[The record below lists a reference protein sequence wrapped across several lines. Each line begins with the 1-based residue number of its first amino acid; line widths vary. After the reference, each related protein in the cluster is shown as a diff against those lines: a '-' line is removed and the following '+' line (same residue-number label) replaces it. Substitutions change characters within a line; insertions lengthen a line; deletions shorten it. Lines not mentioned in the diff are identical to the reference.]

1 LNLGDHVFPSV
12 KYKLIHQK
20 CLEEGIATPDD
31 FLQPQPAPDEDLLR
45 VHSREWIRK
54 LKLGKLSIQEIM
66 RLEVPYSPQFVR
78 ACWLSAGGSTLAA
91 QRALTDGCCFNF
103 GGGFHHA
110 YPDHGEGFC
119 ALNDVAVALRRLQAD
134 GAICTAMVVDLDV
147 HHGNGTAAI
156 FAGDATVFT
165 LSMHQENNYPYP
177 KPLSDLDV
185 GLLDFTGDTDYL
197 RLLRDALDRAF
208 HLFATEFYPKVVPTT
223 DSAKQ
228 SQPGRGEEFIPPA
241 LSKAEGSAVE
251 GHPQARPDAS
261 EKSESGRGAQHP
273 PEGFISPT
281 AEFTPPVPSG
291 YEGSVSEGTSTTRT
305 AQAKP
310 DLIYY
315 LAGAD
320 PYRQDQLGGL
330 ALTVE
335 GLQERDRI
343 VLDAARSRGIPI
355 AVTFAGGYARNT
367 ADTIQ
372 IHTNSILAARDC
384 FRQTQTR
391 ET

>member
-1 LNLGDHVFPSV
+1 MLPFKLVYSDGYDLNLGDHVFPSI

-20 CLEEGIATPDD
+20 CLEEGIATADD
-31 FLQPQPAPDEDLLR
+31 FLQPQPALDEDLLR
-45 VHSREWIRK
+45 VHSREWVRK

-66 RLEVPYSPQFVR
+66 RLEVPYSQQFVR

-91 QRALTDGCCFNF
+91 QRALTDGCGFNF

-134 GAICTAMVVDLDV
+134 GAIRTAMVVDLDV

-197 RLLRDALDRAF
+197 RLLREALDRAF
-208 HLFATEFYPKVVPTT
+208 
-223 DSAKQ
+223 DSFKKEERMRGTA
-228 SQPGRGEEFIPPA
+228 QPG
-241 LSKAEGSAVE
+241 
-251 GHPQARPDAS
+251 
-261 EKSESGRGAQHP
+261 
-273 PEGFISPT
+273 
-281 AEFTPPVPSG
+281 
-291 YEGSVSEGTSTTRT
+291 
-305 AQAKP
+305 
-310 DLIYY
+310 LIYY

-335 GLQERDRI
+335 GLQKRDRI

-384 FRQTQTR
+384 F
-391 ET
+391 EKAEG

>member
-1 LNLGDHVFPSV
+1 MLPFKLVYSDGYDLNLGDHVFPSV

-20 CLEEGIATPDD
+20 CLEEGIATADD

-134 GAICTAMVVDLDV
+134 GAICTTRVIDLDV

-197 RLLRDALDRAF
+197 RLLREALDRAF
-208 HLFATEFYPKVVPTT
+208 
-223 DSAKQ
+223 DSFKKEERM
-228 SQPGRGEEFIPPA
+228 RG
-241 LSKAEGSAVE
+241 
-251 GHPQARPDAS
+251 
-261 EKSESGRGAQHP
+261 
-273 PEGFISPT
+273 T
-281 AEFTPPVPSG
+281 
-291 YEGSVSEGTSTTRT
+291 
-305 AQAKP
+305 AKP
-310 DLIYY
+310 GLIYY

-343 VLDAARSRGIPI
+343 VLDAARQREIPI

-372 IHTNSILAARDC
+372 IHTNTILAARDC
-384 FRQTQTR
+384 LQA
-391 ET
+391 E

>member
-1 LNLGDHVFPSV
+1 MLPFKLIYSDGYDLNLGDHVFPSV

-20 CLEEGIATPDD
+20 CLEEGIATADD

-66 RLEVPYSPQFVR
+66 RLEVPYSQQFVR

-134 GAICTAMVVDLDV
+134 GAIRTAMVVDLDV

-185 GLLDFTGDTDYL
+185 GLLDLTGDTDYL
-197 RLLRDALDRAF
+197 RLLREALDRAF
-208 HLFATEFYPKVVPTT
+208 
-223 DSAKQ
+223 DSFRKEERM
-228 SQPGRGEEFIPPA
+228 RG
-241 LSKAEGSAVE
+241 
-251 GHPQARPDAS
+251 
-261 EKSESGRGAQHP
+261 
-273 PEGFISPT
+273 
-281 AEFTPPVPSG
+281 
-291 YEGSVSEGTSTTRT
+291 T
-305 AQAKP
+305 AQLG
-310 DLIYY
+310 LIYY

-343 VLDAARSRGIPI
+343 VLDAARSRSIPV

-372 IHTNSILAARDC
+372 IHTNAILAAC
-384 FRQTQTR
+384 ETFRQSR
-391 ET
+391 KEPC

>member
-1 LNLGDHVFPSV
+1 MLPFKLVYSDGYDLNLGDHVFPSI

-20 CLEEGIATPDD
+20 CLEEGIATADD

-45 VHSREWIRK
+45 VHSREWVRK

-78 ACWLSAGGSTLAA
+78 ACWLSCGGSTLAA

-134 GAICTAMVVDLDV
+134 GDIRTAMVVDLDV

-197 RLLRDALDRAF
+197 RLLREALDRAF
-208 HLFATEFYPKVVPTT
+208 DRFKKEERMRGTA
-223 DSAKQ
+223 
-228 SQPGRGEEFIPPA
+228 QPG
-241 LSKAEGSAVE
+241 
-251 GHPQARPDAS
+251 
-261 EKSESGRGAQHP
+261 
-273 PEGFISPT
+273 
-281 AEFTPPVPSG
+281 
-291 YEGSVSEGTSTTRT
+291 
-305 AQAKP
+305 
-310 DLIYY
+310 LIYY

-343 VLDAARSRGIPI
+343 VLDAARQREIPI

-367 ADTIQ
+367 ADTIH
-372 IHTNSILAARDC
+372 IHTNTILAARDC
-384 FRQTQTR
+384 LQA
-391 ET
+391 E

>member
-1 LNLGDHVFPSV
+1 MLPFKLVYSDGYDLNLGDHVFPSV

-20 CLEEGIATPDD
+20 CLEEGIATADD

-45 VHSREWIRK
+45 VHSREWVRK

-78 ACWLSAGGSTLAA
+78 ACWLSCGGSTLAA
-91 QRALTDGCCFNF
+91 QRALTDGCGFNF

-134 GAICTAMVVDLDV
+134 GDIRTAMVVDLDV

-197 RLLRDALDRAF
+197 RLLREALDRAF
-208 HLFATEFYPKVVPTT
+208 DRFKKEERMRGTA
-223 DSAKQ
+223 
-228 SQPGRGEEFIPPA
+228 QPG
-241 LSKAEGSAVE
+241 
-251 GHPQARPDAS
+251 
-261 EKSESGRGAQHP
+261 
-273 PEGFISPT
+273 
-281 AEFTPPVPSG
+281 
-291 YEGSVSEGTSTTRT
+291 
-305 AQAKP
+305 
-310 DLIYY
+310 LIYY

-343 VLDAARSRGIPI
+343 VLDAARQREIPI

-372 IHTNSILAARDC
+372 IHTNTILAARDC
-384 FRQTQTR
+384 LQA
-391 ET
+391 E

>member
-1 LNLGDHVFPSV
+1 MLPFKLVYSDGYDLNLGDHVFPSV

-20 CLEEGIATPDD
+20 CLEEGIATADD
-31 FLQPQPAPDEDLLR
+31 FLAPQPAPDEDLLR
-45 VHSREWIRK
+45 VHSREWVRK

-78 ACWLSAGGSTLAA
+78 ACWLSCGGSTLAA
-91 QRALTDGCCFNF
+91 QRALADGCGFNF

-134 GAICTAMVVDLDV
+134 GAIRTAMVVDLDV

-177 KPLSDLDV
+177 KPPSDLDV

-197 RLLRDALDRAF
+197 RLLREALDRAF
-208 HLFATEFYPKVVPTT
+208 DCFKKEERMRGT
-223 DSAKQ
+223 
-228 SQPGRGEEFIPPA
+228 SQPG
-241 LSKAEGSAVE
+241 
-251 GHPQARPDAS
+251 
-261 EKSESGRGAQHP
+261 
-273 PEGFISPT
+273 
-281 AEFTPPVPSG
+281 
-291 YEGSVSEGTSTTRT
+291 
-305 AQAKP
+305 
-310 DLIYY
+310 LIYY

-335 GLQERDRI
+335 GLQERDRV
-343 VLDAARSRGIPI
+343 VLDAARSRGIPV

-372 IHTNSILAARDC
+372 IHTNTILAAR
-384 FRQTQTR
+384 
-391 ET
+391 ETFQK

>member
-1 LNLGDHVFPSV
+1 MLPFKLVYSDGYDLNLGDHVFPSV

-20 CLEEGIATPDD
+20 CLEEGIATADD

-91 QRALTDGCCFNF
+91 QRALTDGCGFNF

-134 GAICTAMVVDLDV
+134 GDIRTAMVVDLDV

-197 RLLRDALDRAF
+197 RLLREALDRAF
-208 HLFATEFYPKVVPTT
+208 DRFKKEERMRGTA
-223 DSAKQ
+223 
-228 SQPGRGEEFIPPA
+228 QPG
-241 LSKAEGSAVE
+241 
-251 GHPQARPDAS
+251 
-261 EKSESGRGAQHP
+261 
-273 PEGFISPT
+273 
-281 AEFTPPVPSG
+281 
-291 YEGSVSEGTSTTRT
+291 
-305 AQAKP
+305 
-310 DLIYY
+310 LIYY

-343 VLDAARSRGIPI
+343 VLDAARQREIPI

-372 IHTNSILAARDC
+372 IHTNTILAARDC
-384 FRQTQTR
+384 LQA
-391 ET
+391 E

>member
-1 LNLGDHVFPSV
+1 MLPFKLVYSDGYDLNLGDHVFPSV

-20 CLEEGIATPDD
+20 CLEEGIATADD

-78 ACWLSAGGSTLAA
+78 ACWLSAGGSSLAA
-91 QRALTDGCCFNF
+91 QRALTDGCAFNF

-134 GAICTAMVVDLDV
+134 GAIRTAMVVDLDV

-197 RLLRDALDRAF
+197 RLLREALDRAF
-208 HLFATEFYPKVVPTT
+208 DRFKKEERM
-223 DSAKQ
+223 
-228 SQPGRGEEFIPPA
+228 RG
-241 LSKAEGSAVE
+241 
-251 GHPQARPDAS
+251 
-261 EKSESGRGAQHP
+261 
-273 PEGFISPT
+273 T
-281 AEFTPPVPSG
+281 
-291 YEGSVSEGTSTTRT
+291 
-305 AQAKP
+305 AKP
-310 DLIYY
+310 GLIYY

-343 VLDAARSRGIPI
+343 VLDAARSRSIPI

-367 ADTIQ
+367 ANTIQ
-372 IHTNSILAARDC
+372 IHTNTILAAREC
-384 FRQTQTR
+384 FQIGPRC
-391 ET
+391 

>member
-1 LNLGDHVFPSV
+1 MLPFKLVYSNGYDLNLGDHVFPSV

-45 VHSREWIRK
+45 VHSREWVRK
-54 LKLGKLSIQEIM
+54 MKEGKLSIQEIM
-66 RLEVPYSPQFVR
+66 RLEVPYSPQFAR

-91 QRALTDGCCFNF
+91 RRALTDGCSFNF

-134 GAICTAMVVDLDV
+134 GAIRTAMVVDLDV

-177 KPLSDLDV
+177 KPPSDLDV
-185 GLLDFTGDTDYL
+185 GLDDFTGDTDYL
-197 RLLRDALDRAF
+197 RSLRDTLDRAF
-208 HLFATEFYPKVVPTT
+208 HLFTTDFYPKVVSRT
-223 DSAKQ
+223 DPAKERQ
-228 SQPGRGEEFIPPA
+228 
-241 LSKAEGSAVE
+241 LGSGV
-251 GHPQARPDAS
+251 
-261 EKSESGRGAQHP
+261 QHP
-273 PEGFISPT
+273 P
-281 AEFTPPVPSG
+281 ARKAVP
-291 YEGSVSEGTSTTRT
+291 
-305 AQAKP
+305 QP

-343 VLDAARSRGIPI
+343 VLDAARSRSIPA

-372 IHTNSILAARDC
+372 IHTNTILAARTI
-384 FRQTQTR
+384 FGKGGPAGRT
-391 ET
+391 

>member
-1 LNLGDHVFPSV
+1 MLPFKLVYSDGYDLNLGDHVFPSV
-12 KYKLIHQK
+12 KYKLIRQK

-45 VHSREWIRK
+45 VHSREWVRK

-66 RLEVPYSPQFVR
+66 RLEVPYSQQFVR

-134 GAICTAMVVDLDV
+134 GAIRTAMVVDLDV

-185 GLLDFTGDTDYL
+185 GLLDFTGDADYL
-197 RLLRDALDRAF
+197 RLLREALDRAF
-208 HLFATEFYPKVVPTT
+208 DRFKKEERMRGTA
-223 DSAKQ
+223 
-228 SQPGRGEEFIPPA
+228 QPG
-241 LSKAEGSAVE
+241 V
-251 GHPQARPDAS
+251 
-261 EKSESGRGAQHP
+261 
-273 PEGFISPT
+273 
-281 AEFTPPVPSG
+281 
-291 YEGSVSEGTSTTRT
+291 
-305 AQAKP
+305 
-310 DLIYY
+310 IYY

-372 IHTNSILAARDC
+372 IHTNSILAARDT
-384 FRQTQTR
+384 FQEEPAR
-391 ET
+391 

>member
-1 LNLGDHVFPSV
+1 MLPFKLVYSDGYDLNLGDHVFPSV
-12 KYKLIHQK
+12 KYKLIHRK

-31 FLQPQPAPDEDLLR
+31 FLAPQPAPDEDLLR
-45 VHSREWIRK
+45 VHSREWVRK

-134 GAICTAMVVDLDV
+134 GDIRTAMVVDLDV

-177 KPLSDLDV
+177 KPPSDLDV
-185 GLLDFTGDTDYL
+185 GLLDFTGDADYL

-228 SQPGRGEEFIPPA
+228 SQPGRGEEFIP
-241 LSKAEGSAVE
+241 
-251 GHPQARPDAS
+251 
-261 EKSESGRGAQHP
+261 
-273 PEGFISPT
+273 
-281 AEFTPPVPSG
+281 
-291 YEGSVSEGTSTTRT
+291 SVSEGTSTTRT
-305 AQAKP
+305 VQAKP
-310 DLIYY
+310 GLIYY

-335 GLQERDRI
+335 GLMERDRI
-343 VLDAARSRGIPI
+343 VIEAARSRSIPI

-372 IHTNSILAARDC
+372 IHTNTILAAR
-384 FRQTQTR
+384 
-391 ET
+391 ETFQK

>member
-1 LNLGDHVFPSV
+1 MLPFKLIYSDGYDLNLGDHVFPSV

-20 CLEEGIATPDD
+20 CLEEGIATADD

-66 RLEVPYSPQFVR
+66 RLEVPYSQQFVC
-78 ACWLSAGGSTLAA
+78 ACWLSCGGSTLAA

-134 GAICTAMVVDLDV
+134 GAIRTAMVVDLDV

-185 GLLDFTGDTDYL
+185 GLLDLTGDTDYL
-197 RLLRDALDRAF
+197 RLLREALDRAF
-208 HLFATEFYPKVVPTT
+208 
-223 DSAKQ
+223 DSFRKEERM
-228 SQPGRGEEFIPPA
+228 RG
-241 LSKAEGSAVE
+241 
-251 GHPQARPDAS
+251 
-261 EKSESGRGAQHP
+261 
-273 PEGFISPT
+273 
-281 AEFTPPVPSG
+281 
-291 YEGSVSEGTSTTRT
+291 T
-305 AQAKP
+305 AQLG
-310 DLIYY
+310 LIYY

-343 VLDAARSRGIPI
+343 VLDAARSRSIPV

-372 IHTNSILAARDC
+372 IHTNTILAAC
-384 FRQTQTR
+384 
-391 ET
+391 ETFQK

>member
-1 LNLGDHVFPSV
+1 MLPFKLVYSDGYDLNLGDHVFPSV
-12 KYKLIHQK
+12 KYKLIHRK
-20 CLEEGIATPDD
+20 CLEEGIATADD

-45 VHSREWIRK
+45 VHSREWVRK
-54 LKLGKLSIQEIM
+54 LKLGKLSTQEIM

-91 QRALTDGCCFNF
+91 QRALADGCAFNF

-134 GAICTAMVVDLDV
+134 GAIRTTMVVDLDV

-177 KPLSDLDV
+177 KPPSDLDV
-185 GLLDFTGDTDYL
+185 GLLDFTGDADYL
-197 RLLRDALDRAF
+197 RLLREALDRAF
-208 HLFATEFYPKVVPTT
+208 DRFSKEERMRGT
-223 DSAKQ
+223 
-228 SQPGRGEEFIPPA
+228 SQPG
-241 LSKAEGSAVE
+241 
-251 GHPQARPDAS
+251 
-261 EKSESGRGAQHP
+261 
-273 PEGFISPT
+273 
-281 AEFTPPVPSG
+281 
-291 YEGSVSEGTSTTRT
+291 
-305 AQAKP
+305 
-310 DLIYY
+310 LIYY

-335 GLQERDRI
+335 GLMERDRI
-343 VLDAARSRGIPI
+343 VLDAARSRGIPV

-372 IHTNSILAARDC
+372 IHTNTILAARAC
-384 FRQTQTR
+384 FENVKRQ
-391 ET
+391 

>member
-1 LNLGDHVFPSV
+1 MLPFKLVYSDGYDLNLGDHVFPSV

-45 VHSREWIRK
+45 VHSREWVRK

-78 ACWLSAGGSTLAA
+78 ACWLSCGGSTLAA
-91 QRALTDGCCFNF
+91 QRALTDGCGFNF

-134 GAICTAMVVDLDV
+134 GAICTAMAVDLDV

-177 KPLSDLDV
+177 KPPSDLDV

-197 RLLRDALDRAF
+197 RLLREALDRAF
-208 HLFATEFYPKVVPTT
+208 DRFK
-223 DSAKQ
+223 K
-228 SQPGRGEEFIPPA
+228 EE
-241 LSKAEGSAVE
+241 
-251 GHPQARPDAS
+251 RM
-261 EKSESGRGAQHP
+261 R
-273 PEGFISPT
+273 
-281 AEFTPPVPSG
+281 
-291 YEGSVSEGTSTTRT
+291 GTS
-305 AQAKP
+305 KP
-310 DLIYY
+310 GLIYY

-335 GLQERDRI
+335 GLLERDRI
-343 VLDAARSRGIPI
+343 VLDAARQREIPI

-372 IHTNSILAARDC
+372 IHTNTILAACDA
-384 FRQTQTR
+384 FGKSNHG
-391 ET
+391 

>member
-1 LNLGDHVFPSV
+1 MLPFKLVYSDGYDLNLGDHVFPSV

-66 RLEVPYSPQFVR
+66 RLEVPYSQQFAR

-91 QRALTDGCCFNF
+91 QRALTDGCAFNF

-119 ALNDVAVALRRLQAD
+119 ALNDVAVALRHLQAD
-134 GAICTAMVVDLDV
+134 GAICTAMVIDLDV

-185 GLLDFTGDTDYL
+185 GLLDLTSDTDYL
-197 RLLRDALDRAF
+197 RLLREALDRAF
-208 HLFATEFYPKVVPTT
+208 
-223 DSAKQ
+223 DSFRKEERMRGTA
-228 SQPGRGEEFIPPA
+228 QPG
-241 LSKAEGSAVE
+241 
-251 GHPQARPDAS
+251 
-261 EKSESGRGAQHP
+261 
-273 PEGFISPT
+273 
-281 AEFTPPVPSG
+281 
-291 YEGSVSEGTSTTRT
+291 
-305 AQAKP
+305 
-310 DLIYY
+310 LIYY

-343 VLDAARSRGIPI
+343 VLDAARSRSIPV

-372 IHTNSILAARDC
+372 IHTNTILAARTC
-384 FRQTQTR
+384 FQEKRHLHRNQQDG
-391 ET
+391 

>member
-1 LNLGDHVFPSV
+1 YSDGYDLNLGDHVFPSV

-20 CLEEGIATPDD
+20 CLEEGIATADD

-45 VHSREWIRK
+45 VHSREWVRK

-78 ACWLSAGGSTLAA
+78 ACWLSCGGSTLAA
-91 QRALTDGCCFNF
+91 QRALTDGGGFNF

-177 KPLSDLDV
+177 KPPSDLDV

-197 RLLRDALDRAF
+197 RLLREALDRAF
-208 HLFATEFYPKVVPTT
+208 HLFVTEFYPKVVPTT

-228 SQPGRGEEFIPPA
+228 SQPGRGEEFIP
-241 LSKAEGSAVE
+241 SAVE

-261 EKSESGRGAQHP
+261 EKSGSGRGAQHP
-273 PEGFISPT
+273 PEGFIPPT
-281 AEFTPPVPSG
+281 AEFTP
-291 YEGSVSEGTSTTRT
+291 SVSEGTSTTRT

-335 GLQERDRI
+335 GLMERDRI
-343 VLDAARSRGIPI
+343 VLDAARSRSIPI

-372 IHTNSILAARDC
+372 IHTNTILAARET
-384 FRQTQTR
+384 FRQSR
-391 ET
+391 KEPC

>member
-1 LNLGDHVFPSV
+1 
-12 KYKLIHQK
+12 
-20 CLEEGIATPDD
+20 
-31 FLQPQPAPDEDLLR
+31 
-45 VHSREWIRK
+45 
-54 LKLGKLSIQEIM
+54 M

-91 QRALTDGCCFNF
+91 QRALADGCGFNF

-134 GAICTAMVVDLDV
+134 GAIRTAMVVDLDV

-185 GLLDFTGDTDYL
+185 GLLDFTGDADYL
-197 RLLRDALDRAF
+197 RLLREALDRAF
-208 HLFATEFYPKVVPTT
+208 DRFKKEERMRGTA
-223 DSAKQ
+223 
-228 SQPGRGEEFIPPA
+228 QPG
-241 LSKAEGSAVE
+241 
-251 GHPQARPDAS
+251 
-261 EKSESGRGAQHP
+261 
-273 PEGFISPT
+273 
-281 AEFTPPVPSG
+281 
-291 YEGSVSEGTSTTRT
+291 
-305 AQAKP
+305 
-310 DLIYY
+310 LIYY

-335 GLQERDRI
+335 GLLERDCI
-343 VLDAARSRGIPI
+343 VIEAARSRGIPI

-372 IHTNSILAARDC
+372 IHTNTILAARDC
-384 FRQTQTR
+384 F
-391 ET
+391 EKAGG